1 MRCLSCSLSSLW
13 RDSVCLGTVCCSE
26 GGGAAGAAALTTGQ
40 SLRTPLHVQLEM
52 EVRTY
57 PWSKLI
63 NTGQGLS
70 LPIVVLALVCP
81 PRWSD
86 KLGEK
91 RVESLPGGKFLLQW
105 NHSFSQLCPYPA
117 WDPGTILILLVPCF
131 SGLIA

>member
-1 MRCLSCSLSSLW
+1 MFVLFPEQSRAGFCMPRHGVLLRGRWSSWSSRSNHWPKLEN
-13 RDSVCLGTVCCSE
+13 T
-26 GGGAAGAAALTTGQ
+26 
-40 SLRTPLHVQLEM
+40 LHVQLEM

-117 WDPGTILILLVPCF
+117 WDPVTILILLVPCF